1 MKHEVCGMEHLHLHT
16 DFSLLDGFGTV
27 EEYAK
32 RIPEINQQ
40 YLCITDHGMMSAV
53 PTQIRECEKHKIE
66 PIFGCELYVN
76 PLQRKFESDAERTA
90 YRKDLSEDDQKA
102 FGLGSHLLA
111 IAVSEEGYKN
121 LVNLTS
127 WGWLNGKYRGKPRL
141 NHEQLAKYK
150 DGIIFTSCCYNSEV
164 GRAFDKLGPE
174 AAEEKLLQMVGM
186 FGDNYLL
193 EIMMLDFVKQPAY
206 NKFIIS
212 MHEKYHIPIILTQ
225 DCHYCHQEHS
235 HNQRLML
242 MIQTGRTLQDIKD
255 AELAGDTKDLF
266 ELQDANLWLKS
277 EDELNQ
283 MWEEKY
289 SNIIDYEIFKAA
301 KRKTVEIARLA
312 SGVKLDRS
320 IKLPMFPDADEDLKE
335 KVMQGFKWRGL
346 PTRSNY
352 LDRIK
357 REYRLICG
365 KEFSSYF
372 LIQKMMIDEARRVC
386 PDLLG
391 WGDGSEAVGPGRGS
405 AVGSLICYCLG
416 ITDVDPIKEDLI
428 FERFLSEARGGK
440 SMKLSFSAKPFQAL
454 VDQDY
459 IEDMG
464 YENPNLPSESLP
476 ATRAYT

>member
-1 MKHEVCGMEHLHLHT
+1 
-16 DFSLLDGFGTV
+16 
-27 EEYAK
+27 
-32 RIPEINQQ
+32 
-40 YLCITDHGMMSAV
+40 
-53 PTQIRECEKHKIE
+53 
-66 PIFGCELYVN
+66 
-76 PLQRKFESDAERTA
+76 
-90 YRKDLSEDDQKA
+90 
-102 FGLGSHLLA
+102 
-111 IAVSEEGYKN
+111 
-121 LVNLTS
+121 
-127 WGWLNGKYRGKPRL
+127 
-141 NHEQLAKYK
+141 
-150 DGIIFTSCCYNSEV
+150 
-164 GRAFDKLGPE
+164 
-174 AAEEKLLQMVGM
+174 
-186 FGDNYLL
+186 
-193 EIMMLDFVKQPAY
+193 MMLDFVKQPAY

-255 AELAGDTKDLF
+255 AELAGDTKDFF

-277 EDELNQ
+277 EDELNH
-283 MWEEKY
+283 MWETKY

-335 KVMQGFKWRGL
+335 KVMRGFKWRGL

-357 REYRLICG
+357 KEYRLISS

-386 PDLLG
+386 PELLG

-440 SMKLSFSAKPFQAL
+440 SMKLSFTAKPLQAMA
-454 VDQDY
+454 DQDY
-459 IEDMG
+459 IEEMG
-464 YENPNLPSESLP
+464 YE
-476 ATRAYT
+476 

>member
-1 MKHEVCGMEHLHLHT
+1 MKHEICGFEHLHLHT

-40 YLCITDHGMMSAV
+40 HLCITDHGMMSAV
-53 PTQIRECEKHKIE
+53 PTQIRECEKHNIE

-76 PLQRKFESDAERTA
+76 PLQQKFDSDAERNA
-90 YRKDLSEDDQKA
+90 YRKSLSEEDQKA

-111 IAVSEEGYKN
+111 IATSEIGYQN

-127 WGWLNGKYRGKPRL
+127 WGWLHGKYRGKPRL
-141 NHEQLAKYK
+141 NHEQLIKHK
-150 DGIIFTSCCYNSEV
+150 EGIIFTSCCYNSEI
-164 GRAFDKLGPE
+164 GRAFDKFGAE
-174 AAEEKLLQMVGM
+174 AAEEMLCKYMGM

-193 EIMMLDFVKQPAY
+193 EIMMLNFDKQPAY
-206 NKFIIS
+206 NRFIIR
-212 MHEKYHIPIILTQ
+212 MAGKYNKDIILTQ
-225 DCHYCHQEHS
+225 DCHYCKQEHS

-255 AELAGDTKDLF
+255 AELAGDTKDFF
-266 ELQDANLWLKS
+266 ELQDQNLWLKS
-277 EDELNQ
+277 EDELNL

-289 SNIIDYEIFKAA
+289 SQVIDYEVFKAA

-312 SGVKLDRS
+312 SGVKLDRK
-320 IKLPMFPDADEDLKE
+320 IKLPMFPDADEQLKE
-335 KVMQGFKWRGL
+335 KVMQGFKWRNL
-346 PTRSNY
+346 PTRSIY

-357 REYRLICG
+357 REYKLITQ

-386 PDLLG
+386 PELLG

-440 SMKLSFSAKPFQAL
+440 TMKLRFAAKPFKAMMDEEHNQKIGIA
-454 VDQDY
+454 
-459 IEDMG
+459 
-464 YENPNLPSESLP
+464 
-476 ATRAYT
+476 